1 MGRKKSEEKHLSG
14 CEAMIMKLIWDY
26 DGDIPVQ
33 ELMERLRTQFGKDYK
48 RTTVATFLT
57 RLSEKGY
64 AETYRKGH
72 LSYAHALRSEKEYR
86 ERLLHD
92 ETELWFDGSA
102 PELVMALTRVKKLSK
117 ADLEKIRSILDELD
131 H

>member
-1 MGRKKSEEKHLSG
+1 
-14 CEAMIMKLIWDY
+14 MKLIWDY

-33 ELMERLRTQFGKDYK
+33 ELMERLRTQFRKDYK

-72 LSYAHALRSEKEYR
+72 LSYAHALRSEEEYR